1 MNELI
6 DTMVI
11 LIDYAI
17 FIIQIHDITEQN
29 SELGEFPDLLNTSLS
44 GPRFQNTH
52 KNVRENLSLK
62 PSSSNLADLTLESC
76 H

>member
-29 SELGEFPDLLNTSLS
+29 SKLSEFPDLLYT
-44 GPRFQNTH
+44 
-52 KNVRENLSLK
+52 
-62 PSSSNLADLTLESC
+62 
-76 H
+76 

>member
-6 DTMVI
+6 VSMII

-29 SELGEFPDLLNTSLS
+29 SELGEFLDLLNTSLS
-44 GPRFQNTH
+44 GPRFNQH
-52 KNVRENLSLK
+52 
-62 PSSSNLADLTLESC
+62 
-76 H
+76 

>member
-17 FIIQIHDITEQN
+17 FIIQIHDTTEQN
-29 SELGEFPDLLNTSLS
+29 SDISRYFEYFI
-44 GPRFQNTH
+44 
-52 KNVRENLSLK
+52 VRPEILK
-62 PSSSNLADLTLESC
+62 YSTQ
-76 H
+76 